1 MSEGTRMFRQK
12 NTNTGDAATPPTGG
26 DLPHSVGQELRAR
39 REQLGW
45 SLPDV
50 ASWLRIRLPYLEA
63 LEEGRAQA
71 LPGSA
76 YAIGFL
82 RTYSKALG
90 LAPEPL
96 IQRFKMETRGSFD
109 RKPDL
114 SFPVP
119 LPEKSLPLGVIL
131 LGGIVIL
138 VGAYIGWYRMTGASE
153 HPVITT
159 HTDLPGI
166 STPGTA
172 SPQIASVLPAPGE
185 LPPNPPQ
192 PLPQQEQNSITAL
205 APSGPPEDTSP
216 AKAPSGPVE
225 KMGEDKNA
233 LANTHPDADH
243 PAGTD
248 PAAPAATTATD
259 QITLNASAP
268 TWVQV
273 RQQGG
278 GVIYDHTLGSGEA
291 WQVPVDKHDLV
302 LTVGNAGGLTLS
314 ANGVVS
320 PPLGRNGEVR
330 RNIILSAQAISSG
343 TITQAP
349 PTTSR
354 APMPPPAARPT
365 GTISAPMPPLP
376 PVGPSD
382 GGNNTLPP
390 LPQTDKAE

>member
-12 NTNTGDAATPPTGG
+12 TPNAGDAATPVAASEIP
-26 DLPHSVGQELRAR
+26 LNVGQELRTR

-63 LEEGRAQA
+63 LEEGRPQG

-82 RTYSKALG
+82 RTYAKALG
-90 LAPEPL
+90 LPPETL
-96 IQRFKMETRGSFD
+96 IQRFKMETRGAFD
-109 RKPDL
+109 RKPEL

-131 LGGIVIL
+131 LSGIVIL
-138 VGAYIGWYRMTGASE
+138 VGAYVGWYRLTASSDR
-153 HPVITT
+153 PVINTR
-159 HTDLPGI
+159 TDLPGI
-166 STPGTA
+166 STQGTA

-205 APSGPPEDTSP
+205 APSGPPAD
-216 AKAPSGPVE
+216 APQPKPVSGPVE
-225 KMGEDKNA
+225 KMGEDKSA
-233 LANTHPDADH
+233 LAAHQD
-243 PAGTD
+243 AGTPEGGD
-248 PAAPAATTATD
+248 QSPATPAN

-273 RQQGG
+273 RKQGG
-278 GVIYDHTLGSGEA
+278 GVIYDHTLGSGET
-291 WQVPVDKHDLV
+291 WQVPADSHDLV

-314 ANGVVS
+314 ANGVTS

-330 RNIILSAQAISSG
+330 RNIILDAQAISSG
-343 TITQAP
+343 NITQAS
-349 PTTSR
+349 PTPR
-354 APMPPPAARPT
+354 PAPAAPAAAT
-365 GTISAPMPPLP
+365 SAPMPPLLP
-376 PVGPSD
+376 ANTPAT
-382 GGNNTLPP
+382 GNNTLPP

>member
-12 NTNTGDAATPPTGG
+12 NTSPGDAATSAPAG
-26 DLPHSVGQELRAR
+26 DIPLGVGQELRAR

-82 RTYSKALG
+82 RTYAKALG

-96 IQRFKMETRGSFD
+96 IQRFKMEMRGAFD

-138 VGAYIGWYRMTGASE
+138 VGAYVGWYRMTATPEQPAVSA
-153 HPVITT
+153 

-166 STPGTA
+166 STQGTA

-205 APSGPPEDTSP
+205 APSGPPDDSATARPP
-216 AKAPSGPVE
+216 AGPVE
-225 KMGEDKNA
+225 KMGEDRNA
-233 LANTHPDADH
+233 LAGPHPDADH
-243 PAGTD
+243 PDA
-248 PAAPAATTATD
+248 AAPATPTD
-259 QITLNASAP
+259 QITLIASAP

-278 GVIYDHTLGSGEA
+278 GVIYDHTLGSGET
-291 WQVPVDKHDLV
+291 WQVPADKHDLV
-302 LTVGNAGGLTLS
+302 MTVGNAGGLTLN
-314 ANGVVS
+314 ANGVTS
-320 PPLGRNGEVR
+320 PPLGRSGEVR
-330 RNIILSAQAISSG
+330 HNIVLSAQAISSG
-343 TITQAP
+343 TITQATP
-349 PTTSR
+349 APR
-354 APMPPPAARPT
+354 APMPPPARPAT
-365 GTISAPMPPLP
+365 TTSAPMPPLP
-376 PVGPSD
+376 PPGPSD
-382 GGNNTLPP
+382 GG
-390 LPQTDKAE
+390 E